1 MKITYRCLNCNKV
14 ISKDRHYCYGCFTEA
29 ERKAGELDE

>member
-1 MKITYRCLNCNKV
+1 MKIKYRCLNCNKV

-29 ERKAGELDE
+29 EDKVNKNE